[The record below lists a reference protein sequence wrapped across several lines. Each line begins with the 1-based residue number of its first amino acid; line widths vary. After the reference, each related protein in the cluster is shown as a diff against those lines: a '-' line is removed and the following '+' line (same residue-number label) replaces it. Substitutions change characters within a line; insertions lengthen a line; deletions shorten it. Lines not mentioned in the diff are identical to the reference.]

1 MGNLSILSSK
11 IEAIEERFAI
21 GEINSDIYNKFK
33 TKYETEQNDLTS
45 NLNNS
50 ALSISNLQMAID
62 LALKISSNLSGL
74 WASSDLHQQKKI
86 QKLVFPSG
94 IGYDKQNDIVQTN
107 KVNALFSAIPLL
119 SKEIQKQKNGEP
131 ININQFSETVTQTYE
146 SSNFLSSLKKLFS
159 FKLFGK

>member
-119 SKEIQKQKNGEP
+119 SKKFKTKKKENRLILINSP
-131 ININQFSETVTQTYE
+131 IE
-146 SSNFLSSLKKLFS
+146 
-159 FKLFGK
+159 